1 MDTYPFNGGTTSC
14 YSAYA
19 GVPLLTLS
27 GQSLISRVGRS
38 IVCNLGFDTLAVES
52 YEQYVAR
59 ALELARDPALLA
71 TFRREARARF
81 QQSSMGNGKKFAAE
95 FEAAAQALLQQ
106 AQAGTL
112 TNRST
117 VAPLPQ
123 ALLLQRAELVW
134 YHGHVEGSRRILD
147 LCLRHYPACGAA
159 HVLRARQMA
168 RMGELEPARSHL
180 VEHLHSLEPAAAAD
194 AHLLLATIALN
205 LGVPAPVQ
213 TALGALTI
221 LKAQGHLTPTHLRHA
236 RLLAAAAHG
245 GQTAQPA
252 KRQGEWGVSM
262 GAPGAL
268 RVLVLVPC
276 ILEAD
281 LQALEQQARSQCTHP
296 PGWDIEYRRCDPRDR
311 IGAYNTALAESTHDM
326 LVLMQP
332 HLQLYQPALFIEL
345 ARALEHADVVGCGGA
360 LRWVQKDWTLD
371 LPANKAWGL
380 LRPSPVREGMV
391 DMHLAGDFDGPLVPG
406 AVVLDGKFLAC
417 KPAAVRGI
425 ELDEALYDSQWLAEE
440 DWTNRLHAAGHRLLI
455 HRNLGLLVAS
465 AVDPVHVGITQGQ
478 KQLLTRLQL
487 DPLALTIRNYDSI
500 NAPVPHA
507 SADVAALAQFFS
519 A

>member
-147 LCLRHYPACGAA
+147 LCLRHYPAVAQPMFCAPA
-159 HVLRARQMA
+159 KWRAWANWSLRAVI
-168 RMGELEPARSHL
+168 S
-180 VEHLHSLEPAAAAD
+180 SN
-194 AHLLLATIALN
+194 TC
-205 LGVPAPVQ
+205 
-213 TALGALTI
+213 TAWS
-221 LKAQGHLTPTHLRHA
+221 PPLRLMRTCCWP
-236 RLLAAAAHG
+236 RL
-245 GQTAQPA
+245 
-252 KRQGEWGVSM
+252 R
-262 GAPGAL
+262 
-268 RVLVLVPC
+268 
-276 ILEAD
+276 
-281 LQALEQQARSQCTHP
+281 
-296 PGWDIEYRRCDPRDR
+296 
-311 IGAYNTALAESTHDM
+311 
-326 LVLMQP
+326 
-332 HLQLYQPALFIEL
+332 
-345 ARALEHADVVGCGGA
+345 
-360 LRWVQKDWTLD
+360 
-371 LPANKAWGL
+371 
-380 LRPSPVREGMV
+380 
-391 DMHLAGDFDGPLVPG
+391 
-406 AVVLDGKFLAC
+406 
-417 KPAAVRGI
+417 
-425 ELDEALYDSQWLAEE
+425 
-440 DWTNRLHAAGHRLLI
+440 
-455 HRNLGLLVAS
+455 
-465 AVDPVHVGITQGQ
+465 
-478 KQLLTRLQL
+478 
-487 DPLALTIRNYDSI
+487 
-500 NAPVPHA
+500 
-507 SADVAALAQFFS
+507 
-519 A
+519 